1 LEYIMYRIRMVVK
14 YTNMTQ
20 NNVLQMSH
28 DLFLANFKYA
38 FIEDKLSTEEG
49 REYLKKANRLQQT
62 EPDYDKIQK
71 LKGYKKE

>member
-1 LEYIMYRIRMVVK
+1 MEYIMYRIRMVIK

-20 NNVLQMSH
+20 EQVLQMPH
-28 DLFLANFKYA
+28 DLFLANFKYS
-38 FIEDKLSTEEG
+38 FIEDKMSTEEG
-49 REYLKKANRLQQT
+49 REYLKKAHRLQQV